1 MLTSDLA
8 LDGRAGTETTFVLLP
23 QTNGI
28 TTRVDNQS
36 TLSEP
41 NVLEIQHTSTGPAGG
56 LTDRHLIR
64 RTSKKLDS
72 AGVQRVATVNLTVNV
87 PRTAVF
93 TTNDILDM
101 VAHIVDLVSDGGFS
115 GSGFAGTTALSAILR
130 GES

>member
-1 MLTSDLA
+1 
-8 LDGRAGTETTFVLLP
+8 
-23 QTNGI
+23 
-28 TTRVDNQS
+28 VDNTS

-101 VAHIVDLVSDGGFS
+101 VAHIVDLVTDGGFS
-115 GSGFAGTTALSAILR
+115 GSGFAGTTALAAILR